1 MSAQPN
7 DDVASWLANHER
19 FVVVSWRNPVLD
31 VLGHHPASDYASRY
45 WLPTLGPTT
54 TVLHR
59 HLVAALERTP
69 GGFAVHLPTLGR
81 ELGVGA
87 GHGRNAI
94 LTRSITRL
102 TDFNL
107 AEVVDGCLA
116 VRPVV
121 PPLSRRQVRRLPPG
135 LAERHATES
144 FIGAVRSVATARPL
158 GNTAT
163 PEAPH
168 AGVEV
173 A

>member
-1 MSAQPN
+1 MSAQP
-7 DDVASWLANHER
+7 DGDVASWVADHER
-19 FVVVSWRNPVLD
+19 LLVVSWRNRVLD
-31 VLGHHPASDYASRY
+31 VIGHHPASEYASRY

-59 HLVAALERTP
+59 HLVSALERAP

-81 ELGVGA
+81 ELGVGP

-107 AEVVDGCLA
+107 AEVIDGRLA

-121 PPLSRRQVRRLPPG
+121 PPLSRRQLRRLPPG
-135 LAERHATES
+135 LAERHTTES
-144 FIGAVRSVATARPL
+144 FVGSVRSVTTARPL
-158 GNTAT
+158 GSRAT

-168 AGVEV
+168 AGVEL